1 MKEEILKKL
10 LEYLQNTELFLSGQI
25 PDVFRQIMQIELFKI
40 WALFIFSIICLIAFG
55 ISLYF
60 FLKEW
65 EEKEYEN
72 LLVLIGLFVGG
83 ICGIICLTVSL
94 YKLYLFYYAPKVFL
108 IEYIGG
114 LLK

>member
-40 WALFIFSIICLIAFG
+40 WALFILSIICLIAFG
-55 ISLYF
+55 ICLYF
-60 FLKEW
+60 LLKGW
-65 EEKEYEN
+65 EEEYQIIIIVTG
-72 LLVLIGLFVGG
+72 LLMGGVITIVGLPFS
-83 ICGIICLTVSL
+83 I

-108 IEYIGG
+108 IEYIGR